1 MPPRKFKGSG
11 VARAA
16 GAVVD
21 HYFFEDTFTE
31 GDGNLVDH
39 SPELGGIGPWFAS
52 GHASPPTA
60 NIQANRARLQDI
72 GDGSG
77 RYFEINS
84 GESDLYTLR
93 VSMFGNSINPGWFGL
108 NFRSDGSVRADTL
121 NRWISYVNATS
132 NLLFLLSPTG
142 ASLSTA
148 FVYGVS
154 DEVLLEVSVDGT
166 SVTVLATNVTTGVT
180 GTITTTSTLN
190 LYDTYI
196 GLFQR
201 TVFGAG
207 ASDYY
212 DNLRMA
218 PLGK

>member
-1 MPPRKFKGSG
+1 MPPGKYKGSG

-21 HYFFEDTFTE
+21 HYFFEDTFTD
-31 GDGNLVDH
+31 GDGDLADH
-39 SPELGGIGPWFAS
+39 APEVGSEGQWFAS

-60 NIQANRARLQDI
+60 NISANRARVQDN
-72 GDGSG
+72 GDGTG
-77 RYFEINS
+77 RYWEINS

-93 VSMFGNSINPGWFGL
+93 VSMFGNSISPGWFGL
-108 NFRSDGSVRADTL
+108 CFRSDGSVRADTL
-121 NRWISYVNATS
+121 NRWISYINSSS
-132 NLLFLLSPTG
+132 NLLFLLTPTG
-142 ASLSTA
+142 GSSSVA
-148 FVYGVS
+148 FVSGVN
-154 DEVLLEVSVDGT
+154 DEILLEVSLDGT
-166 SVTVLATNVTTGVT
+166 SVTVVATNVSTGVT
-180 GTITTTSTLN
+180 ATISSTSTLN

-207 ASDYY
+207 VSDFY